1 MWRTRLTS
9 ILTASVFALALGGCL
24 RIDWND
30 LWRLPEWAK
39 WSSTTPPPE
48 QAAPAPAQPIAVA
61 NALAPAPSPPPAPS
75 AQQSAQPSEPVMPKA
90 EGMAAHP
97 TSPAATTAM
106 ATAAGPAVPA
116 PPAVPASP
124 YAVQHGMPWPLGYA
138 LRKVALSPDNA
149 ATVLRDRGLR
159 GDGYAIAAL
168 AYVHD
173 RGLGSESHPAIAAMW
188 LGVLKEHANAG
199 NASAQTALGIAYRYG
214 YVQPRDLVEARR
226 WLAKAEAQ
234 KDPMASVEL
243 GLMAR
248 DGVGEAANAEKA
260 ATLFKRAAERGSAP
274 GTVELARAIELGQA
288 ATANPARAA
297 RLYDW
302 AGRQGYGAGDYR
314 LALLHR
320 EGKGV
325 RQDLVE
331 ALARF
336 TVAERTATEAPIHEA
351 AAKAVADLRGA
362 LSPAQLAEA
371 ETRAEI
377 LLPR

>member
-48 QAAPAPAQPIAVA
+48 QAAPAPAQSIAAA

-75 AQQSAQPSEPVMPKA
+75 SQPSAQPSEPVMPKA

-97 TSPAATTAM
+97 MSTAATTAM
-106 ATAAGPAVPA
+106 ATAPGPAV
-116 PPAVPASP
+116 PAVPASP

-168 AYVHD
+168 AYAHD

-214 YVQPRDLVEARR
+214 YVQPRDLAEARR

-260 ATLFKRAAERGSAP
+260 ASLFKRAAERGSAP

-302 AGRQGYGAGDYR
+302 AGRQGYGTGDYR